1 MKNEHNIKTQIKM
14 FNWTDS
20 NVKWKDEFK
29 LKIIHNGLLRIGFQL
44 ILVVLKSLTLS
55 AFIRHLFR
63 ISLKVEHYNYTVL
76 KDRCNL
82 FMVKYLNL
90 YFIIKIY
97 KILLF
102 TFPSSLSINPFWF
115 RNVSQLNSNHI
126 HIMSSKVT
134 LDFKAQYTV
143 YLLKYT
149 IIIIGF
155 M

>member
-1 MKNEHNIKTQIKM
+1 M

-29 LKIIHNGLLRIGFQL
+29 LKIIHNGLVRIGFQL
-44 ILVVLKSLTLS
+44 ILVVLKSLS
-55 AFIRHLFR
+55 AFFTHLFR
-63 ISLKVEHYNYTVL
+63 ISLNYNYTVL
-76 KDRCNL
+76 KDRFDL

-115 RNVSQLNSNHI
+115 RNISQLNSNHI

>member
-1 MKNEHNIKTQIKM
+1 M

-29 LKIIHNGLLRIGFQL
+29 LKIIHNGLVRIGFQL
-44 ILVVLKSLTLS
+44 VLVVLKSLS
-55 AFIRHLFR
+55 AFFTHLFR
-63 ISLKVEHYNYTVL
+63 ISLNYNYTVL
-76 KDRCNL
+76 KDRFDL

-115 RNVSQLNSNHI
+115 RNISQLNSNHI

>member
-1 MKNEHNIKTQIKM
+1 M

-29 LKIIHNGLLRIGFQL
+29 LKIIHNGLVRIGFQL
-44 ILVVLKSLTLS
+44 ILVVLKSLS
-55 AFIRHLFR
+55 AFITHLFR
-63 ISLKVEHYNYTVL
+63 ISLNYNYTVL
-76 KDRCNL
+76 KDRFDL
-82 FMVKYLNL
+82 FMVKYPNL

-115 RNVSQLNSNHI
+115 RNISQLNSNHI